1 MSTPAHHVVNDVT
14 GLNPVRVM
22 AIVAPESV
30 EDVQE
35 AMRRT
40 TGPVSIGGGR
50 FSMGGQTASPGS
62 LHIDMR
68 SLNGIVAF
76 SPTQRTIRVQAGVRW
91 CDIQRFI
98 DPHGLSV
105 KIMQTYANFTV
116 GGALSVNC
124 HGRYVGLGPLVL
136 SVMAIRVVLH
146 DGSAVEATREHNADL
161 FRGAIGGY
169 GALGVIVEVELALD
183 INQRVERTD
192 AVMPLSA
199 YWSFFKDQVRN
210 NPAAVFHN
218 ADLYAPHYSSVR
230 AVTWCETSK
239 PATVPDRLQTPGRA
253 YPLHQYFLWSVSET
267 PLGKERREKLIDP
280 LLYLRSKVHWRNYE
294 AGYDVAELE
303 PPSRMHRTYVLQE
316 YFVPVERLLDFVP
329 RMAEILNRHRVNAL
343 NISIRHAMPD
353 KDTVLAWA
361 PTETF
366 AFVLYHKQRTRENA
380 RRRVAVWTRELID
393 AALSVGGTYY
403 LPYQPHATHEQFHRA
418 YPRARELFELK
429 RRLDPQGRF
438 TNALWD
444 QYWPGA
450 QPSAPAR
457 AATAPPLSAPA
468 GHEIQPATDFH
479 RVFGDTRLS
488 DAFYLFL
495 QNVFHTA
502 PEDRFHH
509 LIAQATARH
518 TDEESIY
525 REIQRCLPGIKPAA
539 ADLRYALPA
548 LFTQKAEM
556 TRQTLE
562 VLPRRA
568 FDGYLEIGSKGRY
581 YGGLAKALT
590 LTGDR
595 VFVEERPQSNSPV
608 DILERGRLSRIGR
621 HFPLADYAPLP
632 DAIASDS
639 IGLVTCYI
647 GLHHMTVDKLRPFL
661 RSVLR
666 VMKPGGAF
674 IVRDHDVQDENL
686 GALVS
691 LAHTV
696 FNAGLGE
703 TWDSNRNELRYF
715 ASAQDWVAHLATAGF
730 VDTGHRL
737 LQANDPT
744 LNTLFCFIKPDSS
757 ISSGT
762 LPVVEARP
770 STDEHAATREATT

>member
-1 MSTPAHHVVNDVT
+1 MTASSHHIVNDVT

-30 EDVQE
+30 EEVQE
-35 AMRRT
+35 ALRRT
-40 TGPVSIGGGR
+40 SGPASIGGGR

-68 SLNGIVAF
+68 TLNRVVAF
-76 SPTQRTIRVQAGVRW
+76 SPTARTLRVQAGARW

-136 SVMAIRVVLH
+136 SVRAIRVVLH
-146 DGSAVEATREHNADL
+146 DGSDIEATRESNAEI

-169 GALGVIVEVELALD
+169 GALGVIVEVELDLD
-183 INQRVERTD
+183 QNLRVERRD
-192 AVMPLSA
+192 AVMPLSE
-199 YWSFFKDQVRN
+199 YWSFFKDQVRD

-218 ADLYAPHYSSVR
+218 ADLYGPHYTTLR
-230 AVTWCETSK
+230 AVTWSETDK
-239 PATVPDRLQTPGRA
+239 PATVRERLQTPRGS
-253 YPLHQYFLWSVSET
+253 YPLHRYFLWSMSET

-280 LLYLRSKVHWRNYE
+280 LLYLRGKVHWRNYE

-316 YFVPVERLLDFVP
+316 YFVPVQRLMDFVP
-329 RMAEILNRHRVNAL
+329 KMAEILRRHRVNAL

-353 KDTVLAWA
+353 PDTMLAWA
-361 PTETF
+361 PAETF

-393 AALSVGGTYY
+393 AVLSVGGAYY

-418 YPRARELFELK
+418 YPGAQALFALK
-429 RRLDPQGRF
+429 QQLDPHGRF

-444 QYWPGA
+444 KYCPRSGC
-450 QPSAPAR
+450 APER
-457 AATAPPLSAPA
+457 AGDGGTT
-468 GHEIQPATDFH
+468 EFH

-509 LIAQATARH
+509 LIAEATARH
-518 TDEESIY
+518 RDEESIY
-525 REIQRCLPGIKPAA
+525 RDIQRRLPSIKPAA
-539 ADLRYALPA
+539 AELRYALPA
-548 LFTQKAEM
+548 LFKQKAEM
-556 TRQTLE
+556 TSQTLE
-562 VLPRRA
+562 VLADRE

-581 YGGLAKALT
+581 HGGLAKALR
-590 LTGDR
+590 LRGEL
-595 VFVEERPQSNSPV
+595 VFVEEKPQSRSPV
-608 DILERGRLSRIGR
+608 DIVERGRFARPGR
-621 HFPLADYAPLP
+621 HFALDDYAPLS
-632 DAIASDS
+632 AEIASGS
-639 IGLVTCYI
+639 IGLVTCFI
-647 GLHHMTVDKLRPFL
+647 GLHHMTPDTLMPFL
-661 RSVLR
+661 RSVHRVLR
-666 VMKPGGAF
+666 PGGAF
-674 IVRDHDVQDENL
+674 IVRDHDVRDPGL

-703 TWDSNRNELRYF
+703 TWESNVAERRHF
-715 ASAQDWVAHLATAGF
+715 ASAQDWVDRLREAGF
-730 VDTGHRL
+730 EDSGHRV

-744 LNTLFCFIKPDSS
+744 LNTLFCFLKPAGAS
-757 ISSGT
+757 
-762 LPVVEARP
+762 A
-770 STDEHAATREATT
+770 

>member
-1 MSTPAHHVVNDVT
+1 MTASSHHIVNDVT

-30 EDVQE
+30 EEVQE
-35 AMRRT
+35 ALRRT
-40 TGPVSIGGGR
+40 SGAVSIGGGR

-68 SLNGIVAF
+68 TLNRVVAF
-76 SPTQRTIRVQAGVRW
+76 SPTARTLRVQAGARW

-136 SVMAIRVVLH
+136 SVRAIRVVLH
-146 DGSAVEATREHNADL
+146 DGSDIEASRESNAEI

-169 GALGVIVEVELALD
+169 GALGVIVEVELDLD
-183 INQRVERTD
+183 QNLRVERRD
-192 AVMPLSA
+192 AVMPLSE
-199 YWSFFKDQVRN
+199 YWSFFKDQVRD

-218 ADLYAPHYSSVR
+218 ADLYGPHYTTLR
-230 AVTWCETSK
+230 AVTWSETDK
-239 PATVPDRLQTPGRA
+239 PATVRERLQTPRRS
-253 YPLHQYFLWSVSET
+253 YPLHRYFLWSMSET

-280 LLYLRSKVHWRNYE
+280 LLYLRGKVHWRNYE

-316 YFVPVERLLDFVP
+316 YFVPVERLMDFVP
-329 RMAEILNRHRVNAL
+329 KMAEILRRHRVNAL

-353 KDTVLAWA
+353 PDTMLAWA
-361 PTETF
+361 PAETF

-393 AALSVGGTYY
+393 AVLSVGGAYY

-418 YPRARELFELK
+418 YPGAQALFALK
-429 RRLDPQGRF
+429 QRLDPHGRF

-444 QYWPGA
+444 KYCPRSGGA
-450 QPSAPAR
+450 PER
-457 AATAPPLSAPA
+457 AGDGGST
-468 GHEIQPATDFH
+468 EFH

-509 LIAQATARH
+509 LIAEATARH
-518 TDEESIY
+518 RDEESIY
-525 REIQRCLPGIKPAA
+525 RDIQRRLPSIKPAA
-539 ADLRYALPA
+539 AELRYALPA
-548 LFTQKAEM
+548 LFKQKAEM
-556 TRQTLE
+556 ARQTLE
-562 VLPRRA
+562 VLADRE

-581 YGGLAKALT
+581 HGGLAKALR
-590 LTGDR
+590 LRGEL
-595 VFVEERPQSNSPV
+595 VFVEEKPQSRSPV
-608 DILERGRLSRIGR
+608 DIVERGRFARPGR
-621 HFPLADYAPLP
+621 HFALDDYAPLS
-632 DAIASDS
+632 AEIASGS
-639 IGLVTCYI
+639 IGLVTCFI
-647 GLHHMTVDKLRPFL
+647 GLHHMTPDTLMPFL
-661 RSVLR
+661 RSVHRVLR
-666 VMKPGGAF
+666 PGGAF
-674 IVRDHDVQDENL
+674 IVRDHDVRDPGL

-703 TWDSNRNELRYF
+703 TWESNVAERRHF
-715 ASAQDWVAHLATAGF
+715 ASAQDWVDRLREAGF
-730 VDTGHRL
+730 EDSGHRV

-744 LNTLFCFIKPDSS
+744 LNTLFCFLKPAGAS
-757 ISSGT
+757 
-762 LPVVEARP
+762 A
-770 STDEHAATREATT
+770 

>member
-1 MSTPAHHVVNDVT
+1 MAASSHHIVNDVT

-30 EDVQE
+30 EEVQQ
-35 AMRRT
+35 ALRRT
-40 TGPVSIGGGR
+40 SGPVSIGGGR

-68 SLNGIVAF
+68 TLNRVVAF
-76 SPTQRTIRVQAGVRW
+76 SPTVRTLRVQAGARW

-136 SVMAIRVVLH
+136 SVRAIRVVLH
-146 DGSAVEATREHNADL
+146 DGSDIEATRESNAEI
-161 FRGAIGGY
+161 FRGAVGGY
-169 GALGVIVEVELALD
+169 GALGVIVEVELDLD
-183 INQRVERTD
+183 QNLRVERRD
-192 AVMPLSA
+192 AVMPLSE
-199 YWSFFKDQVRN
+199 YWSFFKDQVRD

-218 ADLYAPHYSSVR
+218 ADLYGPHYTTLR
-230 AVTWCETSK
+230 AVTWSETDK
-239 PATVPDRLQTPGRA
+239 PATVRERLQTPRGS
-253 YPLHQYFLWSVSET
+253 YPLHRYFLWSMSET

-280 LLYLRSKVHWRNYE
+280 LLYLRGKVHWRNYE

-316 YFVPVERLLDFVP
+316 YFVPVQRLMDFVP
-329 RMAEILNRHRVNAL
+329 KMAEILRRHRVNAL

-353 KDTVLAWA
+353 PDTMLAWA
-361 PTETF
+361 PAETF

-393 AALSVGGTYY
+393 AVLSVGGAYY

-418 YPRARELFELK
+418 YPGAQALFALK
-429 RRLDPQGRF
+429 QQLDPHGRF

-444 QYWPGA
+444 KYCPRSGC
-450 QPSAPAR
+450 APER
-457 AATAPPLSAPA
+457 AGDGGTT
-468 GHEIQPATDFH
+468 EFH

-509 LIAQATARH
+509 LIAEATARH
-518 TDEESIY
+518 RDEESIY
-525 REIQRCLPGIKPAA
+525 RDIQRRLPSIKPAA
-539 ADLRYALPA
+539 AELRYALPA
-548 LFTQKAEM
+548 LFKQKAEM
-556 TRQTLE
+556 TSQTLE
-562 VLPRRA
+562 VLADRE

-581 YGGLAKALT
+581 HGGLAKALR
-590 LTGDR
+590 LRGEL
-595 VFVEERPQSNSPV
+595 VFVEEKPQSRSPV
-608 DILERGRLSRIGR
+608 DIVERGRFARPGR
-621 HFPLADYAPLP
+621 HFALDDYAPLP
-632 DAIASDS
+632 AEIASGS
-639 IGLVTCYI
+639 IGLVTCFI
-647 GLHHMTVDKLRPFL
+647 GLHHMTPDTLMPFL
-661 RSVLR
+661 RSVHRVLR
-666 VMKPGGAF
+666 PGGAF
-674 IVRDHDVQDENL
+674 IVRDHDVRDPGL

-703 TWDSNRNELRYF
+703 TWESNVAERRHF
-715 ASAQDWVAHLATAGF
+715 ASAQDWVDRLREAGF
-730 VDTGHRL
+730 EDSGHRV

-744 LNTLFCFIKPDSS
+744 LNTLFCFLKPAGAS
-757 ISSGT
+757 
-762 LPVVEARP
+762 A
-770 STDEHAATREATT
+770 

>member
-1 MSTPAHHVVNDVT
+1 MTASSHHIVNDVT

-30 EDVQE
+30 EEVQE
-35 AMRRT
+35 ALRRT
-40 TGPVSIGGGR
+40 SGAVSIGGGR

-68 SLNGIVAF
+68 TLNRVVAF
-76 SPTQRTIRVQAGVRW
+76 SPTARTLRVQAGARW

-136 SVMAIRVVLH
+136 SVRAIRVVLH
-146 DGSAVEATREHNADL
+146 DGSDIEATRESNAEI

-169 GALGVIVEVELALD
+169 GALGVIVEVELDLD
-183 INQRVERTD
+183 QNLRVERRD
-192 AVMPLSA
+192 AVMPLSE
-199 YWSFFKDQVRN
+199 YWSFFKDQVRD

-218 ADLYAPHYSSVR
+218 ADLYGPHYTTLR
-230 AVTWCETSK
+230 AVTWSETDK
-239 PATVPDRLQTPGRA
+239 PATVRERLQTPRRS
-253 YPLHQYFLWSVSET
+253 YPLHRYFLWSMSET

-280 LLYLRSKVHWRNYE
+280 LLYLRGKVHWRNYE

-316 YFVPVERLLDFVP
+316 YFVPVERLMDFVP
-329 RMAEILNRHRVNAL
+329 KMAEILRRHRVNAL

-353 KDTVLAWA
+353 PDTMLAWA
-361 PTETF
+361 PAETF

-393 AALSVGGTYY
+393 AVLSVGGAYY

-418 YPRARELFELK
+418 YPGAQALFALK
-429 RRLDPQGRF
+429 QRLDPHGRF

-444 QYWPGA
+444 KYCPRSGGA
-450 QPSAPAR
+450 PER
-457 AATAPPLSAPA
+457 AGDGGST
-468 GHEIQPATDFH
+468 EFH

-509 LIAQATARH
+509 LIAEATARH
-518 TDEESIY
+518 RDEESIY
-525 REIQRCLPGIKPAA
+525 RDIQRRLPSIKPAA
-539 ADLRYALPA
+539 AELRYALPA
-548 LFTQKAEM
+548 LFKQKAEM

-562 VLPRRA
+562 VLADRE

-581 YGGLAKALT
+581 HGGLAKALR
-590 LTGDR
+590 LRGEL
-595 VFVEERPQSNSPV
+595 VFVEEKPQSRSPV
-608 DILERGRLSRIGR
+608 DIVERGRFARPGR
-621 HFPLADYAPLP
+621 HFALDDYAPLS
-632 DAIASDS
+632 AEIASGS
-639 IGLVTCYI
+639 IGLVTCFI
-647 GLHHMTVDKLRPFL
+647 GLHHMTPDTLTPFL
-661 RSVLR
+661 RSVHRVLR
-666 VMKPGGAF
+666 PGGAF
-674 IVRDHDVQDENL
+674 IVRDHDVRDPGL

-703 TWDSNRNELRYF
+703 TWESNMAERRHF
-715 ASAQDWVAHLATAGF
+715 ASAQDWVDRLREAGF
-730 VDTGHRL
+730 EDSGHRV

-744 LNTLFCFIKPDSS
+744 LNTLFCFLKPAGS
-757 ISSGT
+757 
-762 LPVVEARP
+762 
-770 STDEHAATREATT
+770 AA

>member
-1 MSTPAHHVVNDVT
+1 MTASSHHIVNDVT

-30 EDVQE
+30 EEVQE
-35 AMRRT
+35 ALRRT
-40 TGPVSIGGGR
+40 SGAVSIGGGR

-68 SLNGIVAF
+68 TLNRVVAF
-76 SPTQRTIRVQAGVRW
+76 SPTARTLRVQAGARW

-136 SVMAIRVVLH
+136 SVRAIRVVLH
-146 DGSAVEATREHNADL
+146 DGSDIEATRESNAEI

-169 GALGVIVEVELALD
+169 GALGVIVEVELDLD
-183 INQRVERTD
+183 QNLRVERRD
-192 AVMPLSA
+192 AVMPLSE
-199 YWSFFKDQVRN
+199 YWSFFKDQVRD

-218 ADLYAPHYSSVR
+218 ADLYGPHYTTLR
-230 AVTWCETSK
+230 AVTWSETDK
-239 PATVPDRLQTPGRA
+239 PATVRERLQTPRRS
-253 YPLHQYFLWSVSET
+253 YPLHRYFLWSMSET

-280 LLYLRSKVHWRNYE
+280 LLYLRGKVHWRNYE

-316 YFVPVERLLDFVP
+316 YFVPVERLMDFVP
-329 RMAEILNRHRVNAL
+329 KMAEILRRHRVNAL

-353 KDTVLAWA
+353 PDTMLAWA
-361 PTETF
+361 PAETF

-393 AALSVGGTYY
+393 AVLSVGGAYY

-418 YPRARELFELK
+418 YPGAQALFALK
-429 RRLDPQGRF
+429 QRLDPHGRF

-444 QYWPGA
+444 KYCPRSGGA
-450 QPSAPAR
+450 PER
-457 AATAPPLSAPA
+457 AGDGGST
-468 GHEIQPATDFH
+468 EFH

-509 LIAQATARH
+509 LIAEATARH
-518 TDEESIY
+518 RDEESIY
-525 REIQRCLPGIKPAA
+525 RDIQRRLPSIKPAA
-539 ADLRYALPA
+539 AELRYALPA
-548 LFTQKAEM
+548 LFKQKAEM
-556 TRQTLE
+556 ARQTLE
-562 VLPRRA
+562 VLADRE

-581 YGGLAKALT
+581 HGGLAKALR
-590 LTGDR
+590 LRGEL
-595 VFVEERPQSNSPV
+595 VFVEEKPQSRSPV
-608 DILERGRLSRIGR
+608 DIVERGRFARPGR
-621 HFPLADYAPLP
+621 HFALDDYAPLS
-632 DAIASDS
+632 AEIASGS
-639 IGLVTCYI
+639 IGLVTCFI
-647 GLHHMTVDKLRPFL
+647 GLHHMTPDTLMPFL
-661 RSVLR
+661 RSVHRVLR
-666 VMKPGGAF
+666 PGGAF
-674 IVRDHDVQDENL
+674 IVRDHDVRDPGL

-703 TWDSNRNELRYF
+703 TWESNVAERRHF
-715 ASAQDWVAHLATAGF
+715 ASAQDWVDRLREAGF
-730 VDTGHRL
+730 EDSGHRV

-744 LNTLFCFIKPDSS
+744 LNTLFCFLKPAGAS
-757 ISSGT
+757 
-762 LPVVEARP
+762 A
-770 STDEHAATREATT
+770 

>member
-1 MSTPAHHVVNDVT
+1 MTASSHHIVNDVT

-30 EDVQE
+30 EEVQQ
-35 AMRRT
+35 ALRRT
-40 TGPVSIGGGR
+40 SGPVSIGGGR
-50 FSMGGQTASPGS
+50 FSMGGQTASPAS

-68 SLNGIVAF
+68 TLNRVVAF
-76 SPTQRTIRVQAGVRW
+76 SPTARTLRVQAGARW

-136 SVMAIRVVLH
+136 SVRAIRVVLH
-146 DGSAVEATREHNADL
+146 DGSDIEATRESNAEI

-169 GALGVIVEVELALD
+169 GALGVIVEVELDLD
-183 INQRVERTD
+183 QNLRVERRD
-192 AVMPLSA
+192 AVMPLSE
-199 YWSFFKDQVRN
+199 YWSFFKDQVRD

-218 ADLYAPHYSSVR
+218 ADLYGPHYTTLR
-230 AVTWCETSK
+230 AVTWSETDK
-239 PATVPDRLQTPGRA
+239 PATVRERLQTPRGS
-253 YPLHQYFLWSVSET
+253 YPLHRYFLWSMSET

-280 LLYLRSKVHWRNYE
+280 LLYLRGKVHWRNYE

-316 YFVPVERLLDFVP
+316 YFVPVQRLMDFVP
-329 RMAEILNRHRVNAL
+329 KMAEILRRHRVNAL

-353 KDTVLAWA
+353 PDTMLAWA
-361 PTETF
+361 PAETF

-393 AALSVGGTYY
+393 AVLSVGGAYY

-418 YPRARELFELK
+418 YPGAQALFALK
-429 RRLDPQGRF
+429 QRLDPHGRF

-444 QYWPGA
+444 KYCPRSGGA
-450 QPSAPAR
+450 PER
-457 AATAPPLSAPA
+457 AGDGGST
-468 GHEIQPATDFH
+468 EFH

-509 LIAQATARH
+509 LIAEATARH
-518 TDEESIY
+518 RDEESIY
-525 REIQRCLPGIKPAA
+525 RDIQRRLPSIKPAA
-539 ADLRYALPA
+539 AELRYALPA
-548 LFTQKAEM
+548 LFKQKAEM
-556 TRQTLE
+556 ARQTLE
-562 VLPRRA
+562 VLADRE

-581 YGGLAKALT
+581 HGGLAKALR
-590 LTGDR
+590 LRGEL
-595 VFVEERPQSNSPV
+595 VFVEEKPQSRSPV
-608 DILERGRLSRIGR
+608 DIVERGRFARPGR
-621 HFPLADYAPLP
+621 HFALDDYAPLS
-632 DAIASDS
+632 AEIASGS
-639 IGLVTCYI
+639 IGLVTCFI
-647 GLHHMTVDKLRPFL
+647 GLHHMTPDTLMPFL
-661 RSVLR
+661 RSVHRVLR
-666 VMKPGGAF
+666 PGGAF
-674 IVRDHDVQDENL
+674 IVRDHDVRDPGL

-703 TWDSNRNELRYF
+703 TWESNVAERRHF
-715 ASAQDWVAHLATAGF
+715 ASAQDWVDRLREAGF
-730 VDTGHRL
+730 EDSGHRV

-744 LNTLFCFIKPDSS
+744 LNTLFCFLKPAGAS
-757 ISSGT
+757 
-762 LPVVEARP
+762 A
-770 STDEHAATREATT
+770 

>member
-1 MSTPAHHVVNDVT
+1 MTASSHHIVNDVT

-30 EDVQE
+30 EEVQE
-35 AMRRT
+35 ALRRT
-40 TGPVSIGGGR
+40 SGAVSIGGGR

-68 SLNGIVAF
+68 TLNRVVAF
-76 SPTQRTIRVQAGVRW
+76 SPTARTLRVQAGARW

-136 SVMAIRVVLH
+136 SVRAIRVVLH
-146 DGSAVEATREHNADL
+146 DGSDIEATRESNAEI

-169 GALGVIVEVELALD
+169 GALGVIVEVELDLD
-183 INQRVERTD
+183 QNLRVERRD
-192 AVMPLSA
+192 AVMPLSE
-199 YWSFFKDQVRN
+199 YWSFFKDQVRD

-218 ADLYAPHYSSVR
+218 ADLYGPHYTTLR
-230 AVTWCETSK
+230 AVTWSETDK
-239 PATVPDRLQTPGRA
+239 PATVRERLQTPRRS
-253 YPLHQYFLWSVSET
+253 YPLHRYFLWSMSET

-280 LLYLRSKVHWRNYE
+280 LLYLRGKVHWRNYE

-316 YFVPVERLLDFVP
+316 YFVPVERLMDFVP
-329 RMAEILNRHRVNAL
+329 KMAEILRRHRVNAL

-353 KDTVLAWA
+353 PDTMLAWA
-361 PTETF
+361 PAETF

-393 AALSVGGTYY
+393 AVLSVGGAYY

-418 YPRARELFELK
+418 YPGAQALFALK
-429 RRLDPQGRF
+429 QRLDPHGRF

-444 QYWPGA
+444 KYCPRSGGA
-450 QPSAPAR
+450 PER
-457 AATAPPLSAPA
+457 AGDGGST
-468 GHEIQPATDFH
+468 EFH

-509 LIAQATARH
+509 LIAEATARH
-518 TDEESIY
+518 RDEESIY
-525 REIQRCLPGIKPAA
+525 RDIQRRLPSIKPAA
-539 ADLRYALPA
+539 AELRYALPA
-548 LFTQKAEM
+548 LFKQKAEM

-562 VLPRRA
+562 VLADRE

-581 YGGLAKALT
+581 HGGLAKALR
-590 LTGDR
+590 LRGEL
-595 VFVEERPQSNSPV
+595 VFVEEKPQSRSPV
-608 DILERGRLSRIGR
+608 DIVERGRFARPGR
-621 HFPLADYAPLP
+621 HFALDDYAPLS
-632 DAIASDS
+632 AEIASGS
-639 IGLVTCYI
+639 IGLVTCFI
-647 GLHHMTVDKLRPFL
+647 GLHHMTPDTLMPFL
-661 RSVLR
+661 RSVHRVLR
-666 VMKPGGAF
+666 PGGAF
-674 IVRDHDVQDENL
+674 IVRDHDVRDPGL

-703 TWDSNRNELRYF
+703 TWESNVAERRHF
-715 ASAQDWVAHLATAGF
+715 ASAQDWVDRLREAGF
-730 VDTGHRL
+730 EDSSHRV

-744 LNTLFCFIKPDSS
+744 LNTLFCFLKPAGS
-757 ISSGT
+757 
-762 LPVVEARP
+762 
-770 STDEHAATREATT
+770 AA

>member
-1 MSTPAHHVVNDVT
+1 MTASSHHIVNDVT

-30 EDVQE
+30 EEVQE
-35 AMRRT
+35 ALRRT
-40 TGPVSIGGGR
+40 SGAVSIGGGR

-68 SLNGIVAF
+68 TLNRVVAF
-76 SPTQRTIRVQAGVRW
+76 SPTARTLRVQAGARW

-136 SVMAIRVVLH
+136 SVRAIRVVLH
-146 DGSAVEATREHNADL
+146 DGSDIEASRESNAEI

-169 GALGVIVEVELALD
+169 GALGVIVEVELDLD
-183 INQRVERTD
+183 QNLRVERRD
-192 AVMPLSA
+192 AVMPLSE
-199 YWSFFKDQVRN
+199 YWSFFKDQVRD

-218 ADLYAPHYSSVR
+218 ADLYGPHYTTLR
-230 AVTWCETSK
+230 AVTWSETDK
-239 PATVPDRLQTPGRA
+239 PATVRERLQTPRRS
-253 YPLHQYFLWSVSET
+253 YPLHRYFLWSMSET

-280 LLYLRSKVHWRNYE
+280 LLYLRGKVHWRNYE

-316 YFVPVERLLDFVP
+316 YFVPVERLMDFVP
-329 RMAEILNRHRVNAL
+329 KMAEILRRHRVNAL

-353 KDTVLAWA
+353 PDTMLAWA
-361 PTETF
+361 PAETF

-393 AALSVGGTYY
+393 AVLSVGGAYY

-418 YPRARELFELK
+418 YPGAQALFALK
-429 RRLDPQGRF
+429 QRLDPHGRF

-444 QYWPGA
+444 KYCPRSGGA
-450 QPSAPAR
+450 PER
-457 AATAPPLSAPA
+457 AGDGGST
-468 GHEIQPATDFH
+468 EFH

-509 LIAQATARH
+509 LIAEATARH
-518 TDEESIY
+518 RDEESIY
-525 REIQRCLPGIKPAA
+525 RDIQRRLPSIKPAA
-539 ADLRYALPA
+539 AELRYALPA
-548 LFTQKAEM
+548 LFKQKAEM
-556 TRQTLE
+556 TSQTLE
-562 VLPRRA
+562 VLADRE

-581 YGGLAKALT
+581 HGGLAKALR
-590 LTGDR
+590 LRGEL
-595 VFVEERPQSNSPV
+595 VFVEEKPQSRSPV
-608 DILERGRLSRIGR
+608 DIVERGRFARPGR
-621 HFPLADYAPLP
+621 HFALDDYAPLS
-632 DAIASDS
+632 AEIASGS
-639 IGLVTCYI
+639 IGLVTCFI
-647 GLHHMTVDKLRPFL
+647 GLHHMTPDTLMPFL
-661 RSVLR
+661 RSVHRVLR
-666 VMKPGGAF
+666 PGGAF
-674 IVRDHDVQDENL
+674 IVRDHDVRDPGL

-703 TWDSNRNELRYF
+703 TWESNVAERRHF
-715 ASAQDWVAHLATAGF
+715 ASAQDWVDRLREAGF
-730 VDTGHRL
+730 EDSGHRV

-744 LNTLFCFIKPDSS
+744 LNTLFCFLKPAGAS
-757 ISSGT
+757 
-762 LPVVEARP
+762 A
-770 STDEHAATREATT
+770 